1 MKVVLMLAA
10 GMALLGLG
18 ILAISGFIQ
27 GEFETVPE
35 GVTWIRSLLNES
47 VLG

>member
-1 MKVVLMLAA
+1 MKVVLLLAG

-18 ILAISGFIQ
+18 ILAMSGFIQ

-35 GVTWIRSLLNES
+35 GVAWMRSLLNES